1 MKPLTINDLKREC
14 EKQIKL
20 GNGNKVIMLSDD
32 DEGNGFH
39 YCWYTFCKADET
51 ILTDEYMIDEK
62 IAKME
67 DTMILG

>member
-39 YCWYTFCKADET
+39 YCWYTFCKPDDQMLE
-51 ILTDEYMIDEK
+51 ECMIDK
-62 IAKME
+62 NIAELE
-67 DTMILG
+67 DTIILG

>member
-39 YCWYTFCKADET
+39 YCWYTFCKTDEQM
-51 ILTDEYMIDEK
+51 LEEYMIDK
-62 IAKME
+62 SIAELE
-67 DTMILG
+67 DTIILG

>member
-39 YCWYTFCKADET
+39 YCWYTFCKADEQM
-51 ILTDEYMIDEK
+51 LEEYMIDK
-62 IAKME
+62 SIAELE
-67 DTMILG
+67 DTIILG

>member
-51 ILTDEYMIDEK
+51 VMDTYMIDEK
-62 IAKME
+62 VAKME